1 LLNFD
6 LIGVRVAEKTKIDI
20 EVRVF
25 RGFFVEGHTVV
36 EKSPVL
42 AVYIAFF
49 RIRMTPSCE
58 PGHSSCLRQSPMT
71 ALGLN

>member
-1 LLNFD
+1 MLDFD
-6 LIGVRVAEKTKIDI
+6 PIGVRVADKTKIDI

-36 EKSPVL
+36 EKWLVL
-42 AVYIAFF
+42 DVYIAFLL
-49 RIRMTPSCE
+49 IRMTPSCE
-58 PGHSSCLRQSPMT
+58 PGHSSCHRENSMT

>member
-1 LLNFD
+1 LLDFD
-6 LIGVRVAEKTKIDI
+6 LIGVRVVDKTKIDV

-25 RGFFVEGHTVV
+25 RGFFVEVHTVV

-42 AVYIAFF
+42 DVYIAFF

-58 PGHSSCLRQSPMT
+58 PGHSWCL
-71 ALGLN
+71 